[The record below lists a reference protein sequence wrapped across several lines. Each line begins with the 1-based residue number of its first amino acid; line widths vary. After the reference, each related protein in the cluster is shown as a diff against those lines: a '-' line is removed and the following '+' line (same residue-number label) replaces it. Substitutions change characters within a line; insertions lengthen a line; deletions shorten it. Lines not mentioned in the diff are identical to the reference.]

1 MLLDPRAWKRFKRH
15 RGALA
20 GGVLVILLACAAVFG
35 PLFAVHDP
43 LVSDFANGVAELG
56 KPAGPSAAHW
66 LGVDGIYRDHLT
78 RLLYGARI
86 SLTVALLAT
95 AISAIVGAGVG
106 MVSGYA
112 RGTNFQFL
120 DTALMRFV
128 DIGLSFPYL
137 LLVMAIG
144 AAVGET
150 SVVTLL
156 AILGFTSWFTTA
168 RVIRSK
174 TIQVRSLDFISAS
187 RAIGLGPGRILLR
200 HILPNVAGP
209 LIVIA
214 TTSVAQMII
223 AESALSFLQVGLPP
237 PIPTWGRMLEEGQKF
252 AGVAPGL
259 LVAPATCIFLSVL
272 AFNWLGEGLRDALDP
287 KEE

>member
-15 RGALA
+15 RGSLA
-20 GGVLVILLACAAVFG
+20 GGALVILLAFAAVVG
-35 PLFAVHDP
+35 PFVAGHDP
-43 LVSDFANGVAELG
+43 LESDFLHGVGELG
-56 KPAGPSAAHW
+56 KPQGPSARHW
-66 LGVDGIYRDHLT
+66 LGVDGIYRDQLT

-86 SLTVALLAT
+86 SLIVAVLAT
-95 AISAIVGAGVG
+95 AISAFVGAGVG
-106 MVSGYA
+106 MLSGYTQ
-112 RGTNFQFL
+112 GTKFRL
-120 DTALMRFV
+120 IDTTLMRFV

-150 SVVTLL
+150 SLFTLL
-156 AILGFTSWFTTA
+156 AVLGFTSWFTTA

-174 TIQVRSLDFISAS
+174 TIQVRSLDFIAAS
-187 RAIGLGPGRILLR
+187 KAIGLGPGRILLR

-237 PIPTWGRMLEEGQKF
+237 PIPSWGRMLEEGQKF

-259 LVAPATCIFLSVL
+259 LVGPALCIFVSVL